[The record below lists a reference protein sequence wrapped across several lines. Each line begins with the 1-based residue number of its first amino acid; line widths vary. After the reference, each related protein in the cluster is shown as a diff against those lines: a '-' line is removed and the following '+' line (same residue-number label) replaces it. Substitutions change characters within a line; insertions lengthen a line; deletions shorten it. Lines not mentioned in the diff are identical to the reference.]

1 MSLLILQGK
10 VPAGVIMNPST
21 YELKCLFWK
30 GKIIWRQIYTSVLP
44 ICTVWNSKI
53 HVCFMTLWNHWF
65 WYQRGEKGVCLFAS
79 PAAQVPMAR
88 WAHAPTWSSLTCFIE
103 GREKCKGRME
113 VWDPSWGPDG
123 WPGSCPWLFTFP
135 EGGIFCTLLRLPNF
149 IRKKLRSSGAVFHT
163 LNTMPQKQQLREREE
178 G

>member
-53 HVCFMTLWNHWF
+53 HVCFTTLWNHWF

-103 GREKCKGRME
+103 GREKCKGRMG
-113 VWDPSWGPDG
+113 VP
-123 WPGSCPWLFTFP
+123 
-135 EGGIFCTLLRLPNF
+135 
-149 IRKKLRSSGAVFHT
+149 
-163 LNTMPQKQQLREREE
+163 QLRARWLTWFLSLAVHLPRR
-178 G
+178 GNFLYPSSVT